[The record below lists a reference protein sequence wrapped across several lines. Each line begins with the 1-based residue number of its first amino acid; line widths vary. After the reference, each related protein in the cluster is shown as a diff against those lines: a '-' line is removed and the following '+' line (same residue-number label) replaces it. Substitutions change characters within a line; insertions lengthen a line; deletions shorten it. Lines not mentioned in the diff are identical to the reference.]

1 MLYLIR
7 GVPGSG
13 KSTKARELLEQG
25 LATVHLEADM
35 YFEDEEGNYKFEPTK
50 IGRAHS
56 WCLYLTRKHLE
67 EGHNVVVSNTFIKRW
82 ELAKYVALGF
92 PYEIIECKG
101 SYESVHGVPA
111 EVVARMKANYQELE

>member
-13 KSTKARELLEQG
+13 KSTKARELIEQG

-35 YFEDEEGNYKFEPTK
+35 YFLDEQGNYKFEPTK
-50 IGRAHS
+50 IGKAHG
-56 WCLYLTRKHLE
+56 WCLNAAKDYLE
-67 EGHNVVVSNTFIKRW
+67 EGYNVVVSNTFIKRW
-82 ELAKYVALGF
+82 ELAKYIALGF

-101 SYESVHGVPA
+101 NYENVHGVPA
-111 EVVARMKANYQELE
+111 EVVARMKANYQELD